1 MSQRINRFYQKIV
14 VSHLRKKFHHQNIH
28 QIPRIKKIVINQGLG
43 EVLQHSKKMN
53 FSRLELTN
61 IATQRVTV
69 TKTRKAIAGFK
80 IRKKIP
86 VGLTVTLRGERIYA
100 FFDRL
105 INLALPRIRDFQ
117 GINQKSFDF
126 RGNYNLGLIEQLMFP
141 EISYDQVEQIRGID
155 ISIVTN
161 TNKDKECFFLLK
173 KIGISFQ
180 TIFFLFLMTKDTF
193 SETLTK
199 IRNAVISGSS
209 GVEVRKTRMIQILTE
224 ILLKEGF
231 IEEILE
237 THSKLKVR
245 KQQLILFLR
254 FKYRG
259 TRRLP
264 VITNLHIISCRRLRT
279 YTKYKEV
286 PKILGGMGLVI
297 LSTPQGLITNQISHY
312 CKKGGEVICY
322 VW

>member
-14 VSHLRKKFHHQNIH
+14 VAYLRKKFHHQNIH
-28 QIPRIKKIVINQGLG
+28 QIPRVKKIVINQGLG

-141 EISYDQVEQIRGID
+141 EISYDKVEQIRGID
-155 ISIVTN
+155 ISIVTTVN
-161 TNKDKECFFLLK
+161 NNEGGLVLLK
-173 KIGISFQ
+173 YLGI
-180 TIFFLFLMTKDTF
+180 
-193 SETLTK
+193 
-199 IRNAVISGSS
+199 
-209 GVEVRKTRMIQILTE
+209 
-224 ILLKEGF
+224 
-231 IEEILE
+231 
-237 THSKLKVR
+237 
-245 KQQLILFLR
+245 
-254 FKYRG
+254 
-259 TRRLP
+259 P
-264 VITNLHIISCRRLRT
+264 VQNCS
-279 YTKYKEV
+279 
-286 PKILGGMGLVI
+286 
-297 LSTPQGLITNQISHY
+297 
-312 CKKGGEVICY
+312 
-322 VW
+322 

>member
-1 MSQRINRFYQKIV
+1 MSQRINRFYQEV
-14 VSHLRKKFHHQNIH
+14 VVAHLRKEFHYQNVH
-28 QIPRIKKIVINQGLG
+28 QIPRVKKIVINQGLG
-43 EVLQHSKKMN
+43 EVLQHSKKMDS
-53 FSRLELTN
+53 SRLELTN
-61 IATQRVTV
+61 IAAQRVTV
-69 TKTRKAIAGFK
+69 TKARKAIAGFK
-80 IRKKIP
+80 IRRKIP

-117 GINQKSFDF
+117 GINQKSFDL
-126 RGNYNLGLIEQLMFP
+126 RGNYNFGLIEQLMFP

-155 ISIVTN
+155 ISIVTS
-161 TNKDKECFFLLK
+161 TNKDKECFSLLK

-180 TIFFLFLMTKDTF
+180 TTLSLFLMTKDTL
-193 SETLTK
+193 SETLTR
-199 IRNAVISGSS
+199 IRNAVASGSS
-209 GVEVRKTRMIQILTE
+209 GVEVRKTRMIQTLAE

-237 THSKLKVR
+237 THSKLKVG
-245 KQQLILFLR
+245 KQQPILFLR
-254 FKYRG
+254 LKYRG

-264 VITNLHIISCRRLRT
+264 AITNLHIISCRRLRT

-297 LSTPQGLITNQISHY
+297 LSTPQGLITNRISHY